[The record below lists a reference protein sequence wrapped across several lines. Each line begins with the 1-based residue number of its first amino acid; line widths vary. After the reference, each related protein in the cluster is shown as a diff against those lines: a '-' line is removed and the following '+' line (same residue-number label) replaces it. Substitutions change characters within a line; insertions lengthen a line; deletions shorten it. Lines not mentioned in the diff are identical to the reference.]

1 MDEYSPK
8 RYDVAQL
15 TFLCESLFD
24 QTLASLNTEQ
34 FCWVNDPVSPESLQ
48 LNELIEHIAAVTIL
62 YKLKH
67 PEDEV
72 LISQVDTFLDDTFT
86 LLSRYTVNKKDV
98 RYWETSSEQLFKV
111 FIDASAGRNVSSA
124 AYISQE

>member
-15 TFLCESLFD
+15 RFLCESLS
-24 QTLASLNTEQ
+24 QEIYASINTQQ
-34 FCWVNDPVSPESLQ
+34 FCWINDPTSPESLQ
-48 LNELIEHIAAVTIL
+48 INDLIEHIADVTIV

-86 LLSRYTVNKKDV
+86 LLSRYTVNKKDFL
-98 RYWETSSEQLFKV
+98 YWEMSSKQLVKIF
-111 FIDASAGRNVSSA
+111 FDASAGQRASHQA
-124 AYISQE
+124 FISQE